1 MGTYTA
7 ELVVIYDGG
16 KQASAQVGFTVS
28 AAPQN
33 APMPPSEK
41 GKTEGSIT
49 LERIEDNANGAKAQ
63 YSKNGGSTWQD
74 SPVFSGLMPNTTYA
88 FAARYSG
95 TKNHMPSPASAVTEI
110 TTVKKDLPEG
120 NNPPEG
126 NSPSEGN
133 RPPEGNNPPETNNP
147 PADIV
152 SPDTPTKEELEER
165 FFLTAIHKD
174 KNYCY
179 KVLSIK
185 RKEAEVIR
193 AKNPKSKKIQ
203 IPDQVKIN
211 GVRYKVTSV
220 AKSAFSN
227 NKKAVSATVGKNVK
241 KIGKDAFRGCKKLKK
256 IFIKTKK
263 LKRVGK
269 NAFRG
274 IARSAQIKVPKKKYV
289 VYRKMLAKKGQ
300 RSTVKIRY

>member
-1 MGTYTA
+1 
-7 ELVVIYDGG
+7 
-16 KQASAQVGFTVS
+16 
-28 AAPQN
+28 
-33 APMPPSEK
+33 
-41 GKTEGSIT
+41 
-49 LERIEDNANGAKAQ
+49 
-63 YSKNGGSTWQD
+63 
-74 SPVFSGLMPNTTYA
+74 
-88 FAARYSG
+88 
-95 TKNHMPSPASAVTEI
+95 
-110 TTVKKDLPEG
+110 
-120 NNPPEG
+120 
-126 NSPSEGN
+126 
-133 RPPEGNNPPETNNP
+133 
-147 PADIV
+147 
-152 SPDTPTKEELEER
+152 
-165 FFLTAIHKD
+165 
-174 KNYCY
+174 
-179 KVLSIK
+179 VLNIK
-185 RKEAEVIR
+185 RKEAEVIG

-211 GVRYKVTSV
+211 GVSYKVISV

-241 KIGKDAFRGCKKLKK
+241 KIGKDAFWGCKKLKK

>member
-1 MGTYTA
+1 M
-7 ELVVIYDGG
+7 
-16 KQASAQVGFTVS
+16 
-28 AAPQN
+28 
-33 APMPPSEK
+33 
-41 GKTEGSIT
+41 
-49 LERIEDNANGAKAQ
+49 
-63 YSKNGGSTWQD
+63 
-74 SPVFSGLMPNTTYA
+74 
-88 FAARYSG
+88 
-95 TKNHMPSPASAVTEI
+95 
-110 TTVKKDLPEG
+110 
-120 NNPPEG
+120 
-126 NSPSEGN
+126 
-133 RPPEGNNPPETNNP
+133 
-147 PADIV
+147 
-152 SPDTPTKEELEER
+152 EER

-179 KVLSIK
+179 KVLNIK
-185 RKEAEVIR
+185 RKEAEVIG

-211 GVRYKVTSV
+211 GVSYKVISV